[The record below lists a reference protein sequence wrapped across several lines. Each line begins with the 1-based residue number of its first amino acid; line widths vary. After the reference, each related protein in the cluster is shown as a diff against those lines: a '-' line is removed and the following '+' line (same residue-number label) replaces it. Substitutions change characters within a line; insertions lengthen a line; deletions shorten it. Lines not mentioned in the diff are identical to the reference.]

1 MKAILLFIM
10 LAATIS
16 CTVVRENTYVY
27 DSPKSDTIVISEIDL
42 LFDSVDKYRKH
53 IGAEPQNNIL
63 IRRLS
68 NE

>member
-10 LAATIS
+10 LVATIS

-42 LFDSVDKYRKH
+42 LFDSVDKYR
-53 IGAEPQNNIL
+53 
-63 IRRLS
+63 
-68 NE
+68 